1 MSIEIS
7 HLVKRYGKQNAVDDL
22 SFSVGKNEIVGFLG
36 PNGAGK
42 STTLKIATGYLN
54 PTSGSVRINGIDV
67 EQDPIQIKKYI
78 GYLAEHNPLYLDM
91 FVHEYLRFSGKFFGL
106 RGKDLREKT
115 RKVIKMCQL
124 EVEQNKLIRQLSK
137 GFRQRVGLAQALLH
151 EPQVLILDEPTTGL
165 DPNQIVEVR
174 QLIKEISVDRTVLF
188 STHIMQEVQAIC
200 DRVIIIDN
208 GKLIADDSVAN
219 MLKTGEQQHLEIEF
233 ERSIDETLLAN
244 NAGVESVTKLSDYVY
259 LLKILGSSDIRG
271 DILKDITKHN
281 LPLIGIKKKEASME
295 EIFNS
300 LTQAKND

>member
-219 MLKTGEQQHLEIEF
+219 MLKTGAQQHLEIEF

>member
-219 MLKTGEQQHLEIEF
+219 MLKTGAQQHLEIEF

-259 LLKILGSSDIRG
+259 LLKISGSSDIRG

>member
-22 SFSVGKNEIVGFLG
+22 SFSVAKNEIVGFLG

-42 STTLKIATGYLN
+42 STTLKIATGYLD
-54 PTSGSVRINGIDV
+54 PTSGSVKINGIDV
-67 EQDPIQIKKYI
+67 EENPILIKKNI
-78 GYLAEHNPLYLDM
+78 GYLPEHNPLYLDM

-106 RGKDLREKT
+106 RGKNLQDKT

-151 EPQVLILDEPTTGL
+151 EPEVLILDEPTTGL

-174 QLIKEISVDRTVLF
+174 DLIKEISVDRTVLF

-200 DRVIIIDN
+200 DRVIIIDD
-208 GKLIADDSVAN
+208 GKLVADDSVTN
-219 MLKTGEQQHLEIEF
+219 MLKTGEQQLLEIEF
-233 ERSIDETLLAN
+233 ERSIDEAMLADITS
-244 NAGVESVTKLSDYVY
+244 VESVTKLSGHVY
-259 LLKILGSSDIRG
+259 LLKISGSLDLRG
-271 DILKDITKHN
+271 DVLKHITKHD
-281 LPLIGIKKKEASME
+281 LPLIGIKKRETSME

-300 LTQAKND
+300 LTQATDD